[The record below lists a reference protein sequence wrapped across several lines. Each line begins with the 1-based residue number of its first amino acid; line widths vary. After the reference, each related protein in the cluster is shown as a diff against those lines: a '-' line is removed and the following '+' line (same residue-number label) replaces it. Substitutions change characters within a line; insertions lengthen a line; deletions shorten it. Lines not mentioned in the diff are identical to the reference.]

1 MVGDSCDKKN
11 SSHSNEEQCNK
22 HGHYCGNI
30 NTNEN
35 KIANQNNNENVITAP
50 TISSQEGIRALNNF
64 MSASGERLTWVE
76 SREIWNNMLS
86 TNNGKQP
93 SLALTWQNLK
103 KQYVLYST
111 NNSTDSDV
119 VNNVQVAHHDNTGI
133 ARGIKETYSI
143 RLSDDHSELKFVILS
158 QAFLWFIVVSIA
170 IGGYV
175 SGNAKLGKF
184 SGMIFVEAIVLF
196 AAELVWES
204 FLSYIVLRFNVKINY
219 TRKLG
224 HLLKVPKYFAAD
236 FLPFYE
242 STILSM
248 FTSLAV
254 NQTLFCILFY
264 RTSRERFPFFSYVFL
279 SQDRREDRPDTLTFQ
294 VTEDIMRFSIY
305 FPFKIFVVN
314 YINAPSIIFIPILIN
329 NIGDGLAE
337 PVGVRFGKHKY
348 STTALYYKGKFW
360 NGNFTRSYEG
370 SACVYFTS
378 VIVVAANY
386 HAFTTT
392 QFWLTVVILP
402 FLMTIAEARAPHTND
417 GPFLA
422 FIGCGFLSL
431 MFFCVS

>member
-1 MVGDSCDKKN
+1 M
-11 SSHSNEEQCNK
+11 
-22 HGHYCGNI
+22 
-30 NTNEN
+30 
-35 KIANQNNNENVITAP
+35 A
-50 TISSQEGIRALNNF
+50 
-64 MSASGERLTWVE
+64 ASGERLTWVE
-76 SREIWNNMLS
+76 SREIWTNMLS

-93 SLALTWQNLK
+93 SLVSTWQSLK
-103 KQYVLYST
+103 KQHVLFSLAG
-111 NNSTDSDV
+111 STDSDEES
-119 VNNVQVAHHDNTGI
+119 NVQVAHHDNTAI

-143 RLSDDHSELKFVILS
+143 RLSDDHSELKFVLLS
-158 QAFLWFIVVSIA
+158 QAFLWFIVASIA
-170 IGGYV
+170 IAGYASGG
-175 SGNAKLGKF
+175 NTKLGKF
-184 SGMIFVEAIVLF
+184 SGMIFVEAMVLF
-196 AAELVWES
+196 VAELVWES
-204 FLSYIVLRFNVKINY
+204 ILSYIVLRFNVKINY

-242 STILSM
+242 STVLSM

-264 RTSRERFPFFSYVFL
+264 RTSRERVPFFSYVFL

-314 YINAPSIIFIPILIN
+314 YINSPAIIFIPILIN

-370 SACVYFTS
+370 SACVYMTS

-422 FIGCGFLSL
+422 FIGCSFLSI
-431 MFFCVS
+431 MFFCVP